1 MTSGVYD
8 IAKQAFLGTGT
19 RIDLDADTIKIGL
32 LNIATDYVIG
42 TGLGTA
48 SSMTGITRYSGTTD
62 QTLATTAITV
72 TSAGAVVAFDA
83 SVDPVFTAVAI
94 SGSKTVAAFII
105 YKFVTNDAGSTP
117 ILYVDGFTAVTPN
130 GGDITV
136 QLDNGN
142 NRIFSLT

>member
-19 RIDLDADTIKIGL
+19 RIDLDADTIKVGL

-62 QTLATTAITV
+62 QTLASGAITV

-83 SVDPVFTAVAI
+83 TDPVFTAVAI
-94 SGSKTVAAFII
+94 SSGKTVAGLIF

-130 GGDITV
+130 GGDITI

-142 NRIFSLT
+142 SRIFSLS